1 MKAEEATTPEARALL
16 QRKYDRRWWT
26 VGVLSFSLVLIA
38 LDVTVLNVAI
48 PTIQR
53 ELDASASGL
62 QWILSSYILIFA
74 GLLLTMGALGDRYG
88 RRAALQA
95 GLAIFGLASL
105 GAGFADTSAQLI
117 VARFA
122 QGIGGALI
130 MPSTLSVIVD
140 VFPRDER
147 PKAIGVWAGV
157 AALGIPLGM
166 IAGGWLIEEFSWNW
180 IFLINVPLVAVIAIG
195 SQLLVPE
202 SKDPQSRRID
212 LVGAGLSL
220 ATLSV
225 LVYTIIEAPVR
236 GWLDGLTIAGFV
248 AALVGGAA
256 FVAFELRVRDP
267 MLDIRFFR
275 NPRLSAG
282 VTGIGIAFMSMLGMM
297 FVLTQYLQFAREYTA
312 LEAGVRFTPMALGFM
327 IGAPSSAVL
336 VVKLGSK
343 RLMGGGLM
351 IVAGVMLGLAFL
363 TITTPYW
370 AIGLGLVTL
379 GLGMAFTM
387 APATDAVMAALPE
400 AKAGVGSALNDTFR
414 QVGGALG
421 VGIFGSILNSVYS
434 SRVSD
439 AVQEL
444 PAAAAAAAQNSI
456 GAALQIAAQA
466 GGEAG
471 EALRIASADAFVDG
485 LGVVFVVTAIV
496 AFLGA
501 LFVFRYMPAHD
512 VTPEQLEHADEPQP
526 APVIVSN
533 EE

>member
-1 MKAEEATTPEARALL
+1 MKADEATTPEARERL

-26 VGVLSFSLVLIA
+26 VGVLSSSLVLIA

-48 PTIQR
+48 PTLQR
-53 ELDASASGL
+53 ELDASASAL
-62 QWILSSYILIFA
+62 QWIISAYILIFA

-105 GAGFADTSAQLI
+105 GAGFADTSTQLI

-180 IFLINVPLVAVIAIG
+180 IFLINVPLVIAIAIG
-195 SQLLVPE
+195 TQALVPE
-202 SKDPQSRRID
+202 SKDPAAHRID
-212 LVGAGLSL
+212 IVGAVLSL
-220 ATLSV
+220 ATLTA
-225 LVYTIIEAPVR
+225 LVYTIIEAPER
-236 GWLDGLTIAGFV
+236 GWLGVWTIGGFV
-248 AALVGGAA
+248 ASIVGVAA
-256 FVAFELRVRDP
+256 FVAYELRVHDP

-282 VTGIGIAFMSMLGMM
+282 VVGIGVAFMAMLSMM
-297 FVLTQYLQFAREYTA
+297 FILTQYLQFAREYTA
-312 LEAGVRFTPMALGFM
+312 LETGVRFTPVALGFM
-327 IGAPSSAVL
+327 LGAPSSAFL

-343 RLMGGGLM
+343 VLMSGGLF
-351 IVAGVMLGLAFL
+351 IVAGVMLGLAFV
-363 TITTPYW
+363 TVDTPYW
-370 AIGLGLVTL
+370 IIGLSLLTL

-387 APATDAVMAALPE
+387 ATATDAVMAALPE
-400 AKAGVGSALNDTFR
+400 EKAGVGSALNDTFR

-434 SRVSD
+434 SSISD
-439 AVQEL
+439 AVQGL
-444 PAAAAAAAQNSI
+444 PSAAAAAAQNSI
-456 GAALQIAAQA
+456 GAALQIAAGA
-466 GGEAG
+466 GAEAG
-471 EALRIASADAFVDG
+471 DALRTAAIDAFVDG
-485 LGVVFVVTAIV
+485 LSIVFFATAGVSLVGALIV
-496 AFLGA
+496 A
-501 LFVFRYMPAHD
+501 RYMPAHD
-512 VTPEQLEHADEPQP
+512 VAPEQLAQAHEPQP
-526 APVIVSN
+526 AAGDL
-533 EE
+533 